1 MLSSPGRPVPS
12 AVPITSGH
20 SQRTAWAEAG
30 TRAVPRTPVGER
42 RAERPRLRAPAA
54 SPGPGAGG
62 GGGKITERARGGGGR
77 FWPKPPARDSQ
88 IPAGGR
94 PRPRMAPRGTRE
106 WGTGTPADLAGQVLT
121 KTGRGRDR
129 EGRRKLWP
137 SCGRAQ
143 AGPVWSRRESSS
155 PHTRNTGDEGG
166 GRCVRAAQPARIS
179 PVSGRCPPKLCTNPN
194 PSA

>member
-94 PRPRMAPRGTRE
+94 PRPRMAPRGQGNGARGLRLTWLGRFLLKPGEPETVRDAESCGPAAGGLRPGQFGQGENLHRRTRGTRE
-106 WGTGTPADLAGQVLT
+106 TRAEGGAS
-121 KTGRGRDR
+121 GR
-129 EGRRKLWP
+129 L
-137 SCGRAQ
+137 SL
-143 AGPVWSRRESSS
+143 RESR
-155 PHTRNTGDEGG
+155 P
-166 GRCVRAAQPARIS
+166 
-179 PVSGRCPPKLCTNPN
+179 
-194 PSA
+194 

>member
-62 GGGKITERARGGGGR
+62 GVEDHREGTWGWGAVLAKTTRPG
-77 FWPKPPARDSQ
+77 FPDSRWRQ
-88 IPAGGR
+88 AAASDG
-94 PRPRMAPRGTRE
+94 PRGTRE

-129 EGRRKLWP
+129 EGRGKLWP